1 MPILVLTVICL
12 VVSSALAYMNNIT
25 KPVIAEAAAS
35 RTEVAMISKIP
46 EATGFELIDTD
57 AYDGLPT
64 TLRDAYRTT
73 NEVGYVFIAVV
84 SGFSGDI
91 TIMCAFDPGGDII
104 SVSTLSHTETKGI
117 GTILEQPVFL
127 DTFKGKDSGLDGV
140 DTVTGATISTRAF
153 IRAIRDMLEAFEI
166 IVR

>member
-1 MPILVLTVICL
+1 
-12 VVSSALAYMNNIT
+12 MNNIT

-46 EATGFELIDTD
+46 EATGFELLDTD
-57 AYDGLPT
+57 SYDGLPET
-64 TLRDAYRTT
+64 VRDVYRTT
-73 NEVGYVFIAVV
+73 NDIGYIIIAAV

-91 TIMCAFDPGGDII
+91 TIMCAIDNNGKII

-117 GTILEQPVFL
+117 GTVIEQPSFL

-140 DTVTGATISTRAF
+140 DTVTGATISTRPF
-153 IRAIRDMLEAFEI
+153 IRAVRDMLEAFEI
-166 IVR
+166 IRR